1 MQIIQFDQTLICD
14 DGDAFATK
22 QSLFLKYHSE
32 KKVLKT
38 ATTSN
43 LRRQTMKMKPANST
57 LL

>member
-32 KKVLKT
+32 KKSFKNCNDQQL
-38 ATTSN
+38 A
-43 LRRQTMKMKPANST
+43 
-57 LL
+57 